1 MADEISSHAIPLND
15 ALTLYFSDFLAA
27 KKNQSLLP
35 KLRKLNVTFRIVLQ
49 PPVAQ
54 MWTLTIKDG
63 MLISVLQGESDS
75 QCAFRLK
82 PETFLQIAAG
92 KLSPQM
98 AFFKRQVDI
107 EGEIDTGLKL
117 ATVLAEFF
125 QRFPYHT
132 GPTE

>member
-1 MADEISSHAIPLND
+1 M
-15 ALTLYFSDFLAA
+15 
-27 KKNQSLLP
+27 NQPLLP
-35 KLRKLNVTFRIVLQ
+35 KLRKLSVTFRIVLQ
-49 PPVAQ
+49 QPVTKA
-54 MWTLTIKDG
+54 WTLAIQDG
-63 MLISVLQGESDS
+63 MLISVQHGELAA
-75 QCAFRLK
+75 QCGFRLK

-125 QRFPYHT
+125 QRYPYNAGT
-132 GPTE
+132 TE